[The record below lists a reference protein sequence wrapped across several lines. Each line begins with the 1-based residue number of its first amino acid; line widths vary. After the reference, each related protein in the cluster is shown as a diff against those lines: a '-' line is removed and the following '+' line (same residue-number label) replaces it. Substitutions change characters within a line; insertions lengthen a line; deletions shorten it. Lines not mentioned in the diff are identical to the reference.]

1 MIVPTADPIWEAIR
15 NEAAEETRKE
25 PLLANFLYGVV
36 LNHKTFEDALVS
48 SSRPSSKAPPS
59 TPWRSGT

>member
-36 LNHKTFEDALVS
+36 LNHKTFE
-48 SSRPSSKAPPS
+48 
-59 TPWRSGT
+59 TP